1 MATLA
6 GMLATF
12 PTCQFSF
19 ASREMMVRANVISGG
34 TAINGDESAIVT
46 DGGGRWVAD
55 YQNAPLNRRE
65 KVMSWRAL
73 RAQLNSGT
81 RAIIFP
87 ICDARHQPVAS
98 RQHVPHSDDTPFSDD
113 SLYTSGDCEVEAAA
127 DAPLR
132 ATTMTINPIALGKP
146 LIGGERFSIDHPTW
160 RHRLYEIATVLGDA
174 ITFRPPLREA
184 VTAGT
189 ELNFSD
195 PRCVMRLSGDMSA
208 PLSGPRFA
216 TGSIMLVEDMTGSYT

>member
-1 MATLA
+1 
-6 GMLATF
+6 MLATF

-19 ASREMMVRANVISGG
+19 ATREMMVRANVISGG
-34 TAINGDESAIVT
+34 IAINGDESVIAT

-65 KVMSWRAL
+65 KVLSWRAL
-73 RAQLNSGT
+73 RALLNSGT

-98 RQHVPHSDDTPFSDD
+98 RQHVPHSDGSPFSDG
-113 SLYTSGDCEVEAAA
+113 SLYSGGDCEVRAGANAA
-127 DAPLR
+127 LR
-132 ATTMTINPIALGKP
+132 ATSMTLDIVTLGKP
-146 LIGGERFSIDHPTW
+146 LIAGERFSINHPTW
-160 RHRLYEIATVLGDA
+160 RDRLYEIATIDGDD

-208 PLSGPRFA
+208 PLNGPRFA
-216 TGSIMLVEDMTGSYT
+216 TGSLMLVEDMTGSYE